1 MDFINNINSE
11 FKSVLDSVKE
21 EDRLGVHTLFID
33 IMANLYQQFLEQL

>member
-21 EDRLGVHTLFID
+21 EDRLGVHSFHRLNIL
-33 IMANLYQQFLEQL
+33 MLGNRQFNA